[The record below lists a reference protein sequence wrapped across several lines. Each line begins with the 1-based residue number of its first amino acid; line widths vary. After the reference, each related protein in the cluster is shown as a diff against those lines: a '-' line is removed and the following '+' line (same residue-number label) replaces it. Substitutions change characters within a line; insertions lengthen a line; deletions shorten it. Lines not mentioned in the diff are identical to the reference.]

1 MPNLTTLRARNLLKK
16 GYKGFPSRINTYTGC
31 LKNGAQSLEWI
42 TYSKSR
48 VKFRCQF
55 FCPLASFQVIHSLK

>member
-1 MPNLTTLRARNLLKK
+1 VPSTCKIVSGRVIHKKISTYNLFKAK
-16 GYKGFPSRINTYTGC
+16 YTGC
-31 LKNGAQSLEWI
+31 LKNGAQSLECI

-55 FCPLASFQVIHSLK
+55 FCPLASFQVIQSLK